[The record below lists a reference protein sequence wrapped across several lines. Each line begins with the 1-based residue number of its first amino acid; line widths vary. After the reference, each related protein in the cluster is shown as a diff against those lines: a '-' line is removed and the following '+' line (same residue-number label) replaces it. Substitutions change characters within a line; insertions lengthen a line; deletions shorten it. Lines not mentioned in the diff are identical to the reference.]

1 MCLVLGWKRALRSL
15 LTGAGKRRAEWLFS
29 QSDREKWLWAE
40 RRVNV
45 GDGREG
51 SCGGVEF
58 LGEGE
63 DAVGTAWMVSVVE
76 DFDCPNAGCGLFV
89 FLR

>member
-1 MCLVLGWKRALRSL
+1 MVELFGVGMEKSSTLAAYGGELNGSSL
-15 LTGAGKRRAEWLFS
+15 NLTERW
-29 QSDREKWLWAE
+29 WVE
-40 RRVNV
+40 RRVVV

-51 SCGGVEF
+51 SCGGVEL

-76 DFDCPNAGCGLFV
+76 DFDCPNAGCRLFV